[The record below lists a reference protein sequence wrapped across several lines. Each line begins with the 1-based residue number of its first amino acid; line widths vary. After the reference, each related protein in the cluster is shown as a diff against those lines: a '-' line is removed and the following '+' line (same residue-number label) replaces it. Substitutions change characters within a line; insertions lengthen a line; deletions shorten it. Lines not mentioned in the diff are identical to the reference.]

1 MFKYNH
7 THTQTEKRLLNLIDN
22 SDSLYY
28 VSKIFSLQK
37 KYVSLYILLY
47 CIFFYTHFI
56 FFSGGI
62 SFNDLTNYRAYVCM
76 KYLKTTVHYTF
87 FFFYI

>member
-37 KYVSLYILLY
+37 NMYIYTFYYTAYFYILIL
-47 CIFFYTHFI
+47 
-56 FFSGGI
+56 
-62 SFNDLTNYRAYVCM
+62 
-76 KYLKTTVHYTF
+76 F
-87 FFFYI
+87 FF